1 MLQYKRTHMIKLKDY
16 STKPPENLSKKETR
30 ALTKDLVERLGELH
44 ALLIAEQKHSVLVIF
59 QGMDGSGKDGAVRTV
74 FRECNPSGLGVYSF
88 KKPTDEEFAHD
99 FLWRVHK
106 QAPAKGQIKVFN
118 RSHYEDVLIQRVHGW
133 IDEER
138 VDNRYEA
145 INAFEKLLTFDN
157 DTIIFKFYLHI
168 SHDQQNLELTER
180 LEEHD
185 KHWKHNPSDWQ
196 EREHWDKYMRCYEDM
211 LNRSE
216 IPWVITPVDSRWY
229 RDYIVAKTMVER
241 LEKLNMQYPP
251 LKED

>member
-1 MLQYKRTHMIKLKDY
+1 MIRLKDY
-16 STKPPENLSKKETR
+16 STKPPKNLSKKETR
-30 ALTKDLVERLGELH
+30 ELTKDLVDRLGELH

-74 FRECNPSGLGVYSF
+74 FRACNPSGLGVYSF

-106 QAPAKGQIKVFN
+106 QAPAKGQIKIFN

-138 VDNRYEA
+138 VDDRYEA

-157 DTIIFKFYLHI
+157 NTIIFKFYLHI
-168 SHDQQNLELTER
+168 SHDQQQLELTER
-180 LEEHD
+180 LEEFD

-196 EREHWDKYMRCYEDM
+196 EREHWDEYMRCYEDM